1 MAASLSELLESVEAE
16 SDSIGFLMV
25 VVATSVVEE
34 VVGKVV
40 IAVEVVIFSS
50 CCCCCSLAAE
60 AFLLVFLSLF
70 EADTGV
76 IIIGSFKFSGSLKA

>member
-1 MAASLSELLESVEAE
+1 MASLSELLESVEAE
-16 SDSIGFLMV
+16 SDSIGFLM
-25 VVATSVVEE
+25 TSE

-40 IAVEVVIFSS
+40 SAVVIFSS
-50 CCCCCSLAAE
+50 FCCCCLAAAA